1 VTRLNPAVTVN
12 GRSARIRLHA
22 SYSPEIIY
30 RAQEGRR
37 DVFHSLNYRGD
48 AELVQQ
54 LLFVDTSANISQQ
67 NISLLAPQAQDN
79 INSTGNRTNVTSFRV
94 SPYLRRSFGNDAQA
108 ELRYTYSTIDSSAVT
123 SFSDSESNRI
133 DMRLWSGPAFKLLT
147 WNLAYSK
154 QSIAYT
160 QGQDVDTEIISADAR
175 RLITHTLGLQVSAG
189 YEDNNYVTLG
199 PSPKG
204 SFWSVG
210 PEWRPTPRTLLA
222 ATTGRRYFGPTR
234 SVTFNHRT
242 RLTTWSLDYNE
253 DITTARQELLIPTT
267 ADATGLLDS
276 LFLSRFPDPVVRQ
289 QAVQAFISQTGLP
302 PSLTVPLNF
311 FTTTPFLLKRWRT
324 SFGIHGA
331 RNTVIANVFTETREA
346 TISGQA
352 GGGDFAAS
360 RDTKQ
365 SGVSLLWTLRMT
377 PHSTSNLSA
386 GYSRNEFPG
395 LSRMDNVRYFRINLT
410 QQFQPRLSG
419 SLSYRRLEND
429 SNQTGAGYTEN
440 AVSAA
445 LHMRF

>member
-1 VTRLNPAVTVN
+1 
-12 GRSARIRLHA
+12 
-22 SYSPEIIY
+22 
-30 RAQEGRR
+30 
-37 DVFHSLNYRGD
+37 
-48 AELVQQ
+48 
-54 LLFVDTSANISQQ
+54 LFVDTSANISQQ

-79 INSTGNRTNVTSFRV
+79 INSTGNRTNVTSFSV

-189 YEDNNYVTLG
+189 YEDNDYVTVG

-222 ATTGRRYFGPTR
+222 AKTGRRYFGPTH

-267 ADATGLLDS
+267 VDSTALLDS

-324 SFGIHGA
+324 SFGIQGV
-331 RNTVIANVFTETREA
+331 RNTVLANVFTETRES
-346 TISGQA
+346 TIGGEA
-352 GGGDFAAS
+352 GAGDFAAS

-365 SGVSLLWTLRMT
+365 SGVGLLWSLRMT
-377 PHSTSNLSA
+377 PQSTSNVSV
-386 GYSRNEFPG
+386 GYTRSEFPG
-395 LSRMDNVRYFRINLT
+395 LNRTDNLKYLRINFT
-410 QQFQPRLSG
+410 RQFQPRLSG
-419 SLSYRRLEND
+419 TLSFRRLEND
-429 SNQTGAGYTEN
+429 SAQAGAGYTEN